1 MSARYASVDALRGL
15 TVAAML
21 LVNDPGDW
29 SQIYAP
35 LEHAA
40 WNGWTPTDLI
50 FPLFLFIV
58 GVSITLGL
66 GTGTGTGSGS
76 GNRTTDSALL
86 LRALRIVALGLLL
99 HLVTHLAMG
108 TAAFRPMGVL
118 QRIGVC
124 YAGAALLALHTA
136 PRTQWLVFA
145 AILVAYAMLLF
156 GAPMT
161 KDANLASRLDT
172 LLLGRH
178 AYEFDAATGRAHD
191 PEGVLSTLPA
201 LATTLLGVR
210 CGAWLQ
216 RGATRPLLAA
226 GLIALAL
233 GALASSVQ
241 PFNKQLWT
249 PSYVLWTGGFSIAA
263 LLLAHQL
270 VDRRGWPPIGRSFG
284 INAIAAYAA
293 AWLAVCVLEGLHWGA
308 PLYEA
313 GFGWIVPLLGPKA
326 ASLAYAIAF
335 VTVFWAGTVLLA
347 RRGVRIKI

>member
-40 WNGWTPTDLI
+40 WNGCTPTDLI

-66 GTGTGTGSGS
+66 GAGTTG
-76 GNRTTDSALL
+76 RAVL
-86 LRALRIVALGLLL
+86 LRALRIVALGLVL
-99 HLVTHLAMG
+99 HLAAHLAMG
-108 TAAFRPMGVL
+108 TPAFRPMGVL
-118 QRIGVC
+118 QRIGLC
-124 YAGAALLALHTA
+124 YAGAALLVLHTS
-136 PRTQWLVFA
+136 PRTQWWVFA

-161 KDANLASRLDT
+161 KEANLASRFDT

-178 AYEFDAATGRAHD
+178 AYEFDATSGRAHD

-216 RGATRPLLAA
+216 RGATRRLLAA
-226 GLIALAL
+226 GLVALAL
-233 GALASSVQ
+233 GALASTVQ

-249 PSYVLWTGGFSIAA
+249 PSYVLWTGGLSIGA

-293 AWLAVCVLEGLHWGA
+293 AWLVVCALEGLHWGA
-308 PLYEA
+308 PLYQA

-326 ASLAYAIAF
+326 ASLVYAVAF
-335 VTVFWAGTVLLA
+335 VAVFWAGTRALA

>member
-29 SQIYAP
+29 SQVYAP

-40 WNGWTPTDLI
+40 WNGCTPTDLI

-66 GTGTGTGSGS
+66 GPSTGTGIAT
-76 GNRTTDSALL
+76 RATDRSVL

-99 HLVTHLAMG
+99 HLAAHLAMG

-124 YAGAALLALHTA
+124 YAGAALLALHTS

-145 AILVAYAMLLF
+145 AILVGYAMLLF

-161 KDANLASRLDT
+161 KDANLASRVDA

-178 AYEFDAATGRAHD
+178 AYEFDAATGRAHE
-191 PEGVLSTLPA
+191 PEGILSTAPA

-216 RGATRPLLAA
+216 RGATRSLLVA

-233 GALASSVQ
+233 GALASTVQ

-249 PSYVLWTGGFSIAA
+249 PSYVLWTGGLSIAA
-263 LLLAHQL
+263 LMLAHQL

-293 AWLAVCVLEGLHWGA
+293 AWLVVCALEGLHWGA
-308 PLYEA
+308 PLYRA
-313 GFGWIVPLLGPKA
+313 GFGWIVPLFGPKA

-335 VTVFWAGTVLLA
+335 VAVFWAGTVLLA

>member
-29 SQIYAP
+29 GQVYAP

-40 WNGWTPTDLI
+40 WNGCTPTDLI

-66 GTGTGTGSGS
+66 GAGTT
-76 GNRTTDSALL
+76 NRAVL
-86 LRALRIVALGLLL
+86 LRALRIVALGLVL
-99 HLVTHLAMG
+99 HLAAHLAMG
-108 TAAFRPMGVL
+108 TPAFRPMGVL

-124 YAGAALLALHTA
+124 YAGAALLALHTS
-136 PRTQWLVFA
+136 PRTQWVVFA
-145 AILVAYAMLLF
+145 AILIAYGMLLF
-156 GAPMT
+156 GAPLT
-161 KDANLASRLDT
+161 QDANLASRLDT

-178 AYEFDAATGRAHD
+178 AYEFDAASGRAHD

-216 RGATRPLLAA
+216 RGAMRRLLIA
-226 GLIALAL
+226 GLAALAL
-233 GALASSVQ
+233 GALASAVQ

-249 PSYVLWTGGFSIAA
+249 PSYVLWTGGLSIAA
-263 LLLAHQL
+263 LLFAHQF

-284 INAIAAYAA
+284 INAIAAYAL
-293 AWLAVCVLEGLHWGA
+293 AWLVVCALEGLRWGA
-308 PLYEA
+308 PLYQA

-326 ASLAYAIAF
+326 ASLAYALAF
-335 VTVFWAGTVLLA
+335 VALFWAGTALLA
-347 RRGVRIKI
+347 RRSVRIRI

>member
-29 SQIYAP
+29 SQVYAP

-40 WNGWTPTDLI
+40 WNGCTPTDLI

-66 GTGTGTGSGS
+66 GAGPA
-76 GNRTTDSALL
+76 DASASRAVL

-99 HLVTHLAMG
+99 HLASHLAMG

-118 QRIGVC
+118 QRIGIC
-124 YAGAALLALHTA
+124 YAGAALLALHTS
-136 PRTQWLVFA
+136 PRTQWMVFA
-145 AILVAYAMLLF
+145 AILIVYALLLF
-156 GAPMT
+156 AAPLT
-161 KDANLASRLDT
+161 KDANLAGRLDT

-178 AYEFDAATGRAHD
+178 AYEFDAASGRAHD

-210 CGAWLQ
+210 CGTWLKS
-216 RGATRPLLAA
+216 GATRSLLVA
-226 GLIALAL
+226 GLVALVL
-233 GALASSVQ
+233 GALTSTVQ

-249 PSYVLWTGGFSIAA
+249 PSYVLWTGGLSIAA

-284 INAIAAYAA
+284 VNAIAAYAL
-293 AWLAVCVLEGLHWGA
+293 AWLVVCALEGLRWGA
-308 PLYEA
+308 PVYQA
-313 GFGWIVPLLGPKA
+313 GFGWLVPVFGPKA

-335 VTVFWAGTVLLA
+335 VAVFWAGAALLA
-347 RRGVRIKI
+347 RRGVQIRI

>member
-1 MSARYASVDALRGL
+1 MSGRYASVDALRGL

-29 SQIYAP
+29 SQVYAP

-40 WNGWTPTDLI
+40 WNGCTPTDLI

-66 GTGTGTGSGS
+66 GPSTGTGIAT
-76 GNRTTDSALL
+76 RATDRSVL

-99 HLVTHLAMG
+99 HLAAHLAMG

-124 YAGAALLALHTA
+124 YAGAALLALHTS

-145 AILVAYAMLLF
+145 AILVGYAMLLF

-161 KDANLASRLDT
+161 KDANLASRVDA

-178 AYEFDAATGRAHD
+178 AYEFDAATGRAHE
-191 PEGVLSTLPA
+191 PEGILSTAPA

-216 RGATRPLLAA
+216 RGATRSLLVA

-233 GALASSVQ
+233 GALASTVQ

-249 PSYVLWTGGFSIAA
+249 PSYVLWTGGLSIAA
-263 LLLAHQL
+263 LMLAHQL

-284 INAIAAYAA
+284 INAIAAYGA
-293 AWLAVCVLEGLHWGA
+293 AWLVVCALEGLHWGA
-308 PLYEA
+308 PLYRA
-313 GFGWIVPLLGPKA
+313 GFGWIVPLFGPKA

-335 VTVFWAGTVLLA
+335 VAVFWAGTVLLA

>member
-1 MSARYASVDALRGL
+1 MSTRYASIDSLRGL

-29 SQIYAP
+29 GHVYAP

-40 WNGWTPTDLI
+40 WNGCTPTDLI

-66 GTGTGTGSGS
+66 GAGATS
-76 GNRTTDSALL
+76 RAVV

-99 HLVTHLAMG
+99 HLASHLAMG

-118 QRIGVC
+118 QRIGIC
-124 YAGAALLALHTA
+124 YALAALLALHTS
-136 PRTQWLVFA
+136 PRTQWAVFA
-145 AILVAYAMLLF
+145 AILAGYALLLF
-156 GAPMT
+156 GAPLT
-161 KDANLASRLDT
+161 KEANLASRLDT

-178 AYEFDAATGRAHD
+178 AYEFDAASGRAHD

-216 RGATRPLLAA
+216 RGETRRLLIGGLLAL
-226 GLIALAL
+226 GL
-233 GALASSVQ
+233 GALAATVQ

-249 PSYVLWTGGFSIAA
+249 PSYVLWTGGLSIGA
-263 LLLAHQL
+263 LLLAHWL

-284 INAIAAYAA
+284 VNAIAAYAL
-293 AWLAVCVLEGLHWGA
+293 AWLVVCALEGLRWAA
-308 PLYEA
+308 PLYQG
-313 GFGWIVPLLGPKA
+313 GFGWIVPRLGPDA
-326 ASLAYAIAF
+326 ASLAYAIVF
-335 VTVFWAGTVLLA
+335 VAVFWVGTALLA

>member
-35 LEHAA
+35 LEHAT
-40 WNGWTPTDLI
+40 WTGCTPTDLI

-66 GTGTGTGSGS
+66 GAG
-76 GNRTTDSALL
+76 TTDRAVL

-99 HLVTHLAMG
+99 HQAAHLAMG
-108 TAAFRPMGVL
+108 TPAFRPMGVL

-124 YAGAALLALHTA
+124 YAGAALLALRTS
-136 PRTQWLVFA
+136 PRTQWVVFG
-145 AILVAYAMLLF
+145 AILIAYAVLLF
-156 GAPMT
+156 GAPLT

-178 AYEFDAATGRAHD
+178 AYEFDAASGRAHD
-191 PEGVLSTLPA
+191 PEGLLSTVPA

-216 RGATRPLLAA
+216 RGAMRRLLVA
-226 GLIALAL
+226 GLAALAL
-233 GALASSVQ
+233 GALASTVQ
-241 PFNKQLWT
+241 PFNTQLWT
-249 PSYVLWTGGFSIAA
+249 PSYVLWTGGLSIAT

-270 VDRRGWPPIGRSFG
+270 VDRRGWAPIGRSLG
-284 INAIAAYAA
+284 INAIAAYAL
-293 AWLAVCVLEGLHWGA
+293 AWLVVCALEGLRWGA
-308 PLYEA
+308 PLYQA
-313 GFGWIVPLLGPKA
+313 GFGWIVPLFSPKA

-335 VTVFWAGTVLLA
+335 VGVFWAGTALLA

>member
-1 MSARYASVDALRGL
+1 MSARFASVDALRGV

-29 SQIYAP
+29 SQVYAP

-40 WNGWTPTDLI
+40 WNGCTPADLI
-50 FPLFLFIV
+50 FPMFLFIV

-66 GTGTGTGSGS
+66 GPS
-76 GNRTTDSALL
+76 TTTRAVL
-86 LRALRIVALGLLL
+86 LRGLRIFALGLVL
-99 HLVTHLAMG
+99 HLAAHLAMG
-108 TAAFRPMGVL
+108 TPAFRPMGVL
-118 QRIGVC
+118 QRIGIC
-124 YAGAALLALHTA
+124 YAGAALLALHTSV
-136 PRTQWLVFA
+136 RTQWLVFA
-145 AILVAYAMLLF
+145 AILIGYAMLLF
-156 GAPMT
+156 GAPLT
-161 KDANLASRLDT
+161 KDANLASQLDT

-216 RGATRPLLAA
+216 QRATRRLFVA
-226 GLIALAL
+226 GLLGLAL
-233 GALASSVQ
+233 GALVSMLQ

-249 PSYVLWTGGFSIAA
+249 PSYVLWTGGISIAA
-263 LLLAHQL
+263 LLLTHHLIDQ
-270 VDRRGWPPIGRSFG
+270 RGWPPIGRSFG
-284 INAIAAYAA
+284 INAIAAYGL
-293 AWLAVCVLEGLHWGA
+293 AWLVVCALEGLRWGA
-308 PLYEA
+308 PLYQA

-326 ASLAYAIAF
+326 ASLGYAAAF
-335 VTVFWAGTVLLA
+335 VAVFWAGTGWLA

>member
-1 MSARYASVDALRGL
+1 MSTRYASIDSLRGL

-29 SQIYAP
+29 GHVYAP

-40 WNGWTPTDLI
+40 WNGCTPTDLI

-66 GTGTGTGSGS
+66 GAGTTS
-76 GNRTTDSALL
+76 RAVV

-99 HLVTHLAMG
+99 HLASHLAMG
-108 TAAFRPMGVL
+108 TTAFRPMGVL
-118 QRIGVC
+118 QRIGIC
-124 YAGAALLALHTA
+124 YALAALLALHTS
-136 PRTQWLVFA
+136 PRTQWAVFA
-145 AILVAYAMLLF
+145 AILVGYALLLF
-156 GAPMT
+156 GAPLT
-161 KDANLASRLDT
+161 KEANLASRLDT

-178 AYEFDAATGRAHD
+178 AYEFDPASGRAHD

-210 CGAWLQ
+210 CAAWLQ
-216 RGATRPLLAA
+216 RGETRRLLIA
-226 GLIALAL
+226 GLVALAL
-233 GALASSVQ
+233 GALAATVQ

-249 PSYVLWTGGFSIAA
+249 PSYVLWTGGLSIGA
-263 LLLAHQL
+263 LLLAHWL

-284 INAIAAYAA
+284 INAIAAYAL
-293 AWLAVCVLEGLHWGA
+293 AWLVVCALEGLRWGA
-308 PLYEA
+308 PLYQA
-313 GFGWIVPLLGPKA
+313 GFGWIVPQLGPDA
-326 ASLAYAIAF
+326 ASLAYAIVF
-335 VTVFWAGTVLLA
+335 VAVFWVGTALLA

>member
-29 SQIYAP
+29 SQVYAP

-40 WNGWTPTDLI
+40 WNGCTPTDLI

-66 GTGTGTGSGS
+66 GAGTTS
-76 GNRTTDSALL
+76 RAVL

-99 HLVTHLAMG
+99 HLAAHLAMG
-108 TAAFRPMGVL
+108 TPAFRPLGVL

-124 YAGAALLALHTA
+124 YAGAALLALHTS
-136 PRTQWLVFA
+136 PRTQWLVFV

-156 GAPMT
+156 GAPLT

-178 AYEFDAATGRAHD
+178 AYEFDAASGRAHD

-216 RGATRPLLAA
+216 RGAMRSLLVAGLAA
-226 GLIALAL
+226 LVL
-233 GALASSVQ
+233 GALVSTLQ

-249 PSYVLWTGGFSIAA
+249 PSYVLWTGAWSIAA

-284 INAIAAYAA
+284 VNAIAAYAV
-293 AWLAVCVLEGLHWGA
+293 AWLVVCALEGLRWSA
-308 PLYEA
+308 PLYQA
-313 GFGWIVPLLGPKA
+313 GFGWIVPLVGPKA
-326 ASLAYAIAF
+326 ASVAYAVAF
-335 VTVFWAGTVLLA
+335 VAVFWAGTGLLA

>member
-29 SQIYAP
+29 SQVYAP

-40 WNGWTPTDLI
+40 WNGCTPTDLI

-66 GTGTGTGSGS
+66 GTGSGP
-76 GNRTTDSALL
+76 RTTDRAVL

-99 HLVTHLAMG
+99 HLAAHLAIG
-108 TAAFRPMGVL
+108 TPAFRPMGVL

-124 YAGAALLALHTA
+124 YAGAALLALHTS

-145 AILVAYAMLLF
+145 AILVGYAMLLF
-156 GAPMT
+156 GAPLT
-161 KDANLASRLDT
+161 KDANIASRLDT

-178 AYEFDAATGRAHD
+178 AYEFDAASGRAHD
-191 PEGVLSTLPA
+191 PEGLLSTVPA

-216 RGATRPLLAA
+216 GGEMRRLWVAGLAA
-226 GLIALAL
+226 FAL
-233 GALASSVQ
+233 GALVSTVQ

-263 LLLAHQL
+263 LLLAHQF

-284 INAIAAYAA
+284 INAIAAYAL
-293 AWLAVCVLEGLHWGA
+293 AWLVVCALEGLRWGA
-308 PLYEA
+308 PLYQA
-313 GFGWIVPLLGPKA
+313 GFGWVVPLFGPKA

-335 VTVFWAGTVLLA
+335 VGVFWAGTVLLA